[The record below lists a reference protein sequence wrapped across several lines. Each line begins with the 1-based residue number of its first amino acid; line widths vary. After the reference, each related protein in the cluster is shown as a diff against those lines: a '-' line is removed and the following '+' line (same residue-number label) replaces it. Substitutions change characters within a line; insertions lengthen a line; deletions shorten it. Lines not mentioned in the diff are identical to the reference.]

1 LKIFLK
7 GDKWQNVFTKG
18 VMDLAFLVRDVT
30 LVVQCGVKM
39 AAVQELTIRNK
50 QAGLMGQHAK
60 AVEKEE

>member
-1 LKIFLK
+1 
-7 GDKWQNVFTKG
+7 
-18 VMDLAFLVRDVT
+18 MDLAFLVRDVT